1 MPLTAGAKVGPYEI
15 VGALGAGGMGEVYQ
29 ARDTRLDRTVAIKA
43 LPQAFAA
50 DPGRLARFE
59 REAKLL
65 ASLNHPNIAGI
76 HGIVDSDGVPHL
88 VLEFV
93 AGETLAARLARGPL
107 AAPEALAIA
116 TQIASAIE
124 AAHERGVIHRD
135 LKPNNVM
142 VTPAGTVKV
151 LDFGI
156 AKDASAAQDGGGTLS
171 EITSE
176 GAVIGTAAYMSPEQ
190 ARGQTVDRRA
200 DVWAFGC
207 ILFESSAGKRP
218 FAGPTLSDIVAK
230 VLERDPDWSA
240 LPATTPARLRDMIR
254 RCLQKNVSDRPPE
267 IGALRRELAALAEES
282 KSRSG
287 AVRSLPSLAVLYFE
301 NISNDPE
308 SDYFCAG
315 ITEDILTDL
324 SKLKGLRVASRNAV
338 ARFRGAPVDIP
349 RVAAELGVSAVM
361 EGSVRRAGERVR
373 INAQLINAADGFHLW
388 AERDDRTLQDVF
400 AVQEE
405 IASSIASA
413 LRVAL
418 TPAESQELLRDRP
431 TDVRAYDLY
440 LKGRTLYGQY
450 SQESLHHA
458 LELFVRATQ
467 IEPDYALAWAGIADC
482 YGQLVQQGASRQNED
497 LLKRGLEAAR
507 RAIALDPKLAEAHKA
522 EALVLMCMDQI
533 EASTA
538 ALHRATEAN
547 PRYVPAWIN
556 LGVYAFRKCNLAEAE
571 RLYRRAIEIDPRE
584 LFAATWLLQLLWLT
598 GRYEEGLIRVEELKP
613 QASDPFYGT
622 GAACLEAAMHL
633 GRGDLSSARR
643 VWSEARGRGLRQS
656 NIDMIEIILEA
667 KAGHLDE
674 AGRRLASADTTE
686 FGLMA
691 LIWAL
696 EVAAMRGDM
705 TRTAEIMKRPMI
717 GRMYQA
723 MLRVI
728 PALHPMLD
736 LEAYGPRRISQ
747 TLVWPKEAPPP
758 GPDVAALF
766 ESVRFETGL
775 PESSAT

>member
-1 MPLTAGAKVGPYEI
+1 MPLTSGARLGPYEI
-15 VGALGAGGMGEVYQ
+15 VGALGKGGMGEVYQ

-76 HGIVDSDGVPHL
+76 HGILDSDGVPHL

-93 AGETLAARLARGPL
+93 SGETLAARLARGPL
-107 AAPEALAIA
+107 ATPDALAIA
-116 TQIASAIE
+116 SQIASAME

-135 LKPNNVM
+135 LKPGNVM
-142 VTPAGTVKV
+142 VTPAGAVKV

-156 AKDASAAQDGGGTLS
+156 AKDASTGHDGGGTLS

-190 ARGQTVDRRA
+190 ARGQAVDRRA

-207 ILFESSAGKRP
+207 ILFESFAGKRP

-230 VLERDPDWSA
+230 VLERDPDWNA
-240 LPATTPARLRDMIR
+240 LPAATPARLRDMIR
-254 RCLQKNVSDRPPE
+254 RCLQKNVAERPE
-267 IGALRRELAALAEES
+267 KIGDLRRELSALAEES

-287 AVRSLPSLAVLYFE
+287 TERTLPSLAVLYFE
-301 NISNDPE
+301 NISNDPD

-338 ARFRGAPVDIP
+338 ARFRGAAVDIP

-361 EGSVRRAGERVR
+361 EGSVRRAGDRVR
-373 INAQLINAADGFHLW
+373 ISAQLINAADGFHLW
-388 AERDDRTLQDVF
+388 AERYVRTMQDVF

-418 TPAESQELLRDRP
+418 TPAESQELQRDRP
-431 TDVRAYDLY
+431 ADVRAYDLY

-467 IEPDYALAWAGIADC
+467 IEPNYALAWAGIADC
-482 YGQLVQQGASRQNED
+482 YGQLVQWGASRQSED

-522 EALVLMCMDQI
+522 HALILMCMEQM
-533 EASTA
+533 EESTA
-538 ALHRATEAN
+538 ALHRAVEAN

-556 LGVYAFRKCNLAEAE
+556 LGVYAFRRCNLAEAE
-571 RLYRRAIEIDPRE
+571 RLYRRAIQIDSRE
-584 LFAATWLLQLLWLT
+584 LFAVTWLAQLLFLT
-598 GRYEEGLIRVEELKP
+598 GRYEEGLSVVEELKR
-613 QASDPFYGT
+613 QAGDPFYGT

-633 GRGDLSSARR
+633 GRGDLVSARR
-643 VWSEARGRGLRQS
+643 VWSEALGRGLRQS
-656 NIDMIEIILEA
+656 NIDMIETILEA
-667 KAGHLDE
+667 KEGHLEE
-674 AGRRLASADTTE
+674 AGRRLAVADSTE
-686 FGLMA
+686 LGLMP
-691 LIWAL
+691 LNWAL
-696 EVAAMRGDM
+696 EIAVMRGDM
-705 TRTAEIMKRPMI
+705 TRATEIMKRPMI
-717 GRMYQA
+717 GRLHQP
-723 MLRVI
+723 MLRLI
-728 PALHPMLD
+728 PALHPLLD
-736 LEAYGPRRISQ
+736 LEAYGPRRLNQ
-747 TLVWPKEAPPP
+747 ALVWPKEAPPP
-758 GPDVAALF
+758 RPDVAALF

-775 PESSAT
+775 PEATS